1 MIFYKILLL
10 GIFLNVGYLQPM
22 DNVQH
27 LSLINPKI
35 KKGFKGV
42 SEAERRVFCKNCN
55 SMGFK
60 GVSEAERR
68 VFCKNCN
75 SMGFKGNDEFPL

>member
-1 MIFYKILLL
+1 
-10 GIFLNVGYLQPM
+10 
-22 DNVQH
+22 
-27 LSLINPKI
+27 
-35 KKGFKGV
+35 
-42 SEAERRVFCKNCN
+42 
-55 SMGFK
+55 MGFK